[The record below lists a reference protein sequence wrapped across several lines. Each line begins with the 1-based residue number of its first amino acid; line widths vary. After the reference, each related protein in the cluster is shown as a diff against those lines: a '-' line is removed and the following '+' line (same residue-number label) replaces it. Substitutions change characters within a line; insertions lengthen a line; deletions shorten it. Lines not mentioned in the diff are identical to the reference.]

1 MRGDHPRLI
10 AVLSTLLV
18 VGIALRTQVAGVA
31 PLIPRMQQT
40 FEMPFL
46 IAGWLTSAPVAFL
59 GVMAFLGPFVASI
72 AGTRLAIGGSMVIVT
87 VFSIWRA
94 LAGDAVAL
102 LLSTLLIGVGTGL
115 AGALI
120 PAAVRGLDRA
130 LHGQALGFFT
140 LGLQAGTGAAAA
152 IAVPLALWLGGWR
165 EALIALALP
174 LVVALVFW
182 TLVWGPPLGDQGR
195 AAGTSVSPR
204 TTIPLVTVFGLQAFV
219 FHSTLTWLPT
229 HLSEAGWS
237 EASGGATF
245 GLLNTFAMGGTLAV
259 AIWCRTFRL
268 RVLMT
273 IWGSLILAAGL
284 VLIGIDPGRSIV
296 WAGVAGTAFGLLFPI
311 AITLPLDYAR
321 DVHDALRLTAG
332 TLGLGYL
339 ISSAGSSLSGGLRD
353 LTGSFE
359 LVFVGLAG
367 LSLVPILAAFA
378 MRRRPPPP
386 SDAAMAEASTP
397 VFP

>member
-1 MRGDHPRLI
+1 MAI
-10 AVLSTLLV
+10 A
-18 VGIALRTQVAGVA
+18 
-31 PLIPRMQQT
+31 
-40 FEMPFL
+40 
-46 IAGWLTSAPVAFL
+46 
-59 GVMAFLGPFVASI
+59 
-72 AGTRLAIGGSMVIVT
+72 GSMVVVI

-94 LAGDAVAL
+94 LAADATAL
-102 LLSTLLIGVGTGL
+102 LVTTLLVGVGTGL

-152 IAVPLALWLGGWR
+152 IAVPLAIWLGGWR
-165 EALIALALP
+165 QALVALALP
-174 LVVALVFW
+174 LVVALIFW
-182 TLVWGPPLGDQGR
+182 TVVWAPPSGSQGR
-195 AAGTSVSPR
+195 TSGTSLSPR

-229 HLSEAGWS
+229 HLGEAGWS

-245 GLLNTFAMGGTLAV
+245 GLLNTFAMVGTLAV

-268 RVLMT
+268 RVVVT
-273 IWGSLILAAGL
+273 IWGSLALAAGL
-284 VLIGIDPGRSIV
+284 ALIGIDPGRSIL
-296 WAGVAGTAFGLLFPI
+296 WAGLAGTAFGLMFPI

-359 LVFVGLAG
+359 LVFLGLAG
-367 LSLVPILAAFA
+367 LSLVPILAALA

-386 SDAAMAEASTP
+386 SGSARAEVSTAA
-397 VFP
+397 FP